1 MNTQLP
7 ASERAFALLLELST
21 QEKMAQLN
29 CYLPQK
35 GHPDGVTRDCP
46 GGVGHISC
54 LEMRSMET
62 LEEAGSL
69 SAKNSGKCYGAVR
82 ASYSCHISYGRSVR
96 RLSSGC
102 RQLSVRHWPGV
113 LMGSALEEKGA
124 SPADLRLKGAFAL
137 KEAVLWRGRSGHFM
151 QRPVFLQGLL
161 YNFTKGI
168 AEIVRSVK
176 IKVYDD

>member
-62 LEEAGSL
+62 LEEAAAFQRKIQENVMAL
-69 SAKNSGKCYGAVR
+69 SGHHIPAIFHMEGLCGAYLQGAASFPSGIGR
-82 ASYSCHISYGRSVR
+82 ASS
-96 RLSSGC
+96 
-102 RQLSVRHWPGV
+102 WDP
-113 LMGSALEEKGA
+113 ALEEKGA
-124 SPADLRLKGAFAL
+124 SPADLRLKGSFCIEGSGFVEGKKRAFYAR
-137 KEAVLWRGRSGHFM
+137 AGISSGA
-151 QRPVFLQGLL
+151 PL
-161 YNFTKGI
+161 
-168 AEIVRSVK
+168 
-176 IKVYDD
+176 